1 MNPYVTILVLGMAA
15 VGVVCMVD
23 KCRTMCEE
31 KMQMM
36 REKLPVMF
44 REEEWFFCRKAAFER
59 IFISSSRGALRL
71 FFAKNCLFQD
81 PVQKI
86 LAENSS
92 VIFKNA
98 TPGNSHKRT
107 AYI

>member
-1 MNPYVTILVLGMAA
+1 LLIFVNNYWLFGQNISRTYYERRDKMFYKKRKCMNPYVTILVLGMAA

-44 REEEWFFCRKAAFER
+44 REEE
-59 IFISSSRGALRL
+59 
-71 FFAKNCLFQD
+71 
-81 PVQKI
+81 
-86 LAENSS
+86 
-92 VIFKNA
+92 
-98 TPGNSHKRT
+98 
-107 AYI
+107 